1 MARTPTTRDDDVIAR
16 VAHAGEEALRRLF
29 SLPRRIVAGTLD
41 EAGDILHGVA
51 TKLGRADPMDSRVT
65 ALEKRLDSL
74 EKPVGTTRSS
84 AATRTRPAEPAQAD
98 GEGEDAR

>member
-1 MARTPTTRDDDVIAR
+1 MAGTQKTRDDDVVSR
-16 VAHAGEEALRRLF
+16 VAEAGEDVLRGLF
-29 SLPRRIVAGTLD
+29 SLPRRLVAGTLE
-41 EAGDILHGVA
+41 EASKLLHGAA

-84 AATRTRPAEPAQAD
+84 AATRARPAEPAQAES
-98 GEGEDAR
+98 EGENAG